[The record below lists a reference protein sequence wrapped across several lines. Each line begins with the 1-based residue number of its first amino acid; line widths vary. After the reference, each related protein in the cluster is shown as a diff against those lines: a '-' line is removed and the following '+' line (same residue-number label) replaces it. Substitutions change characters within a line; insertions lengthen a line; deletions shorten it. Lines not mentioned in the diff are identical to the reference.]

1 MEKAPETAAPM
12 KELETSLSDLS
23 KSKGVD
29 NDVGGD
35 GGLRTRDG
43 LRTPVKLKVPKAFK
57 YPERYMS
64 PTDHMI
70 SPVSKGI
77 LTRTRKTGGGVLSM
91 PLQNSLAT
99 KINNVQAQDMKQLK
113 LQLDECCV

>member
-12 KELETSLSDLS
+12 KDLERSLSDLS
-23 KSKGVD
+23 KNKGAD

-35 GGLRTRDG
+35 DGLRTRDG
-43 LRTPVKLKVPKAFK
+43 LRPPVKLMVPKAFK

-64 PTDHMI
+64 PTDHMM

-77 LTRTRKTGGGVLSM
+77 LTRTRKTGGGVSSVR
-91 PLQNSLAT
+91 LQNSFTT
-99 KINNVQAQDMKQLK
+99 KISNVQAQDMKQLK